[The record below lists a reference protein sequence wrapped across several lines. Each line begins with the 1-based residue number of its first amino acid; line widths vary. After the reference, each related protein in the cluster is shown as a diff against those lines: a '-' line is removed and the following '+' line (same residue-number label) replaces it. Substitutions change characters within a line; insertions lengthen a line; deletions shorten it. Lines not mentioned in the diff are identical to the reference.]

1 MKSEVNPQTVDISFA
16 RLEER
21 IRQVTDLC
29 RDLRVERILM
39 QKEIAGLLLQIETLT
54 DEKRKL
60 ERRIDYLL
68 ADRLELRQRVEEIL
82 DAVATLEI
90 EAESVNK

>member
-1 MKSEVNPQTVDISFA
+1 MKSHVNQQTFDSSFA

-21 IRQVTDLC
+21 IRQVTDIC
-29 RDLRVERILM
+29 RDLRVERILL
-39 QKEIAGLLLQIETLT
+39 QKEIAALLLQIETLT

-60 ERRIDYLL
+60 ERRIDHLVT
-68 ADRLELRQRVEEIL
+68 DRLELRQRVEDIL

>member
-1 MKSEVNPQTVDISFA
+1 MKTDLTRSVIDESFA

-21 IRQVTDLC
+21 IRQVAELC
-29 RDLRVERILM
+29 HELRFEKTLL
-39 QKEIAGLLLQIETLT
+39 QKEIAELLLQIDTLT

-60 ERRIDYLL
+60 ERRIDYLVV
-68 ADRLELRQRVEEIL
+68 DRGELRNRVEAIL

>member
-1 MKSEVNPQTVDISFA
+1 MKNDVNQQTVDSSFA

-21 IRQVTDLC
+21 IRQVSDLC

-39 QKEIAGLLLQIETLT
+39 QKEIAGLLLQIETLS

-60 ERRIDYLL
+60 ERRIDHLV
-68 ADRLELRQRVEEIL
+68 ADRRELRQRVEDIL

>member
-1 MKSEVNPQTVDISFA
+1 MKSEVNPQTVDSSFA

-60 ERRIDYLL
+60 ERRIDYLV

>member
-1 MKSEVNPQTVDISFA
+1 MKNDVNQQTVDSSFA

-21 IRQVTDLC
+21 IRQVSDLC

-39 QKEIAGLLLQIETLT
+39 QKEIAGLLLQIETLSG
-54 DEKRKL
+54 EKRKL
-60 ERRIDYLL
+60 ERRIDHLV
-68 ADRLELRQRVEEIL
+68 ADRRELRQRVEDIL

>member
-1 MKSEVNPQTVDISFA
+1 MKSDLNQQTVESSFA

-39 QKEIAGLLLQIETLT
+39 QKEIAGLLLQIETLS

-60 ERRIDYLL
+60 ERRIDHLVT
-68 ADRLELRQRVEEIL
+68 DRLELRQRVEDIL

>member
-1 MKSEVNPQTVDISFA
+1 MKSDVNQQTVESSFA

-39 QKEIAGLLLQIETLT
+39 QKEIAGLLLQIETLS

-60 ERRIDYLL
+60 ERRIDHLVT
-68 ADRLELRQRVEEIL
+68 DRLELRQRVEDIL

>member
-60 ERRIDYLL
+60 ERRIDYLV

>member
-1 MKSEVNPQTVDISFA
+1 MKTDLTRSVIDESFA

-21 IRQVTDLC
+21 IRLLAELC
-29 RDLRVERILM
+29 RELRNEKVLL
-39 QKEIAGLLLQIETLT
+39 QKEIAGLLLQIDTLT

-60 ERRIDYLL
+60 ERRIDHLVV
-68 ADRLELRQRVEEIL
+68 DRGELRNRVEAIL

>member
-1 MKSEVNPQTVDISFA
+1 MKSEVNQQTVDSSFA

-21 IRQVTDLC
+21 IRQVSDLC

-39 QKEIAGLLLQIETLT
+39 QKEIAGLLLQIETLS

-60 ERRIDYLL
+60 ERRIDHLV
-68 ADRLELRQRVEEIL
+68 ADRHELRQRVEDIL

-90 EAESVNK
+90 EAESVK

>member
-1 MKSEVNPQTVDISFA
+1 MKSDVNQQMVESSFA

-39 QKEIAGLLLQIETLT
+39 QKEIAGLLLQIETLS

-60 ERRIDYLL
+60 ERRIDHLVT
-68 ADRLELRQRVEEIL
+68 DRLELRQRVEDIL